1 VRCHNARQRSGNLDL
16 QALRT
21 LGLAPNAA
29 VWERLLQRV
38 KARLDPPLGMER
50 PDDAGYE
57 AIIGSLEAAL
67 DQAYLSDGSLD
78 TAAQLDEVGLA
89 NRMAAFLWGDE
100 RPDAVLLDAARRGA
114 LRNSAVLE
122 QQVRRMLRDPRSDA
136 LVARFFERWMLR
148 DAFASLST
156 ATLRFAGPDGE
167 LHRDFATESRLFL
180 QSQIR
185 DDRNALELWTA
196 DYTFVNERLAR
207 HYGIAGV
214 SGASFRRV
222 TLKDPARRGILGHG
236 SFLTVTSLAT
246 RTSPAT
252 RGKTI
257 MQLFWGINPPAP
269 PPNVPTLGGSDDRP
283 MRERLNEA
291 TRSAACVSCH
301 RIFEQYGLAMENFN
315 AIGAWQD
322 SQGGTIIDVSGTFA
336 DGSAFI
342 GPRELREGL
351 LKTRDAYYTNITRS
365 LLGFAL
371 GREGLAWRTYES
383 EMPAVRAVLR
393 EASLS
398 DYRWSSLVLAIVKS
412 EPFQTKAVAP

>member
-1 VRCHNARQRSGNLDL
+1 
-16 QALRT
+16 
-21 LGLAPNAA
+21 
-29 VWERLLQRV
+29 
-38 KARLDPPLGMER
+38 
-50 PDDAGYE
+50 
-57 AIIGSLEAAL
+57 
-67 DQAYLSDGSLD
+67 
-78 TAAQLDEVGLA
+78 
-89 NRMAAFLWGDE
+89 
-100 RPDAVLLDAARRGA
+100 
-114 LRNSAVLE
+114 
-122 QQVRRMLRDPRSDA
+122 
-136 LVARFFERWMLR
+136 
-148 DAFASLST
+148 
-156 ATLRFAGPDGE
+156 
-167 LHRDFATESRLFL
+167 
-180 QSQIR
+180 
-185 DDRNALELWTA
+185 
-196 DYTFVNERLAR
+196 
-207 HYGIAGV
+207 
-214 SGASFRRV
+214 
-222 TLKDPARRGILGHG
+222 
-236 SFLTVTSLAT
+236 
-246 RTSPAT
+246 
-252 RGKTI
+252 
-257 MQLFWGINPPAP
+257 
-269 PPNVPTLGGSDDRP
+269 